1 MISPR
6 AQARHSPFHAMTS
19 SLDPTTQLIKL
30 VSVVAVTAFVGAF
43 TIPIGCNIFV
53 ALLRCFI
60 RRRREREAICLI
72 TSVLF
77 AVGSVLVPIL
87 FWYAVP
93 NPLFL
98 VSASF
103 FSLLIGSYLA
113 QGLDPR
119 RV

>member
-1 MISPR
+1 
-6 AQARHSPFHAMTS
+6 MTS

-53 ALLRCFI
+53 ALLRRFI
-60 RRRREREAICLI
+60 RRRREREAICLMAGL
-72 TSVLF
+72 LF
-77 AVGSVLVPIL
+77 AVGSPLVTIL
-87 FWYAVP
+87 FWDAVP

-98 VSASF
+98 VSASL